1 MRRRVLFISN
11 GIGEDMIAARIAAS
25 LPDRLVTVAAYPLVG
40 LGVYPPSFVLLDPR
54 RELPSAGFSLRSG
67 WRGLPADL
75 AAGLVGLWRA
85 QYRTLRAQRGQW
97 DLVVAVGDV
106 YCLRMASL
114 AAPRAA
120 FVATAESVRIA
131 PFGWVARQVMRRRA
145 LRIFARD
152 PDSASFLAA
161 HGLPA
166 VAPGNVMMD
175 LVSPTGETF
184 DLEPDVPVVALL
196 PGSRRDAPHNAVLL
210 ARAAA
215 AIADRARDVRFLLA
229 VAPTVSESAL
239 RERLC
244 GLGYVATSADG
255 DLTLGRARTKLTR
268 AFADA
273 VARAWVILGMAGTA
287 HEQAAGLGRPVVA
300 FPGHSAQFGRAF
312 LGMQHRLLGDALVP
326 TRHWGEAAAAV
337 VRLLHDPAE
346 RERRGAVGRQRMGP
360 PGGAQHI
367 ADELTELLSADLTGI
382 RRPVGRSR

>member
-1 MRRRVLFISN
+1 MKRRVLFVSN
-11 GIGEDMIAARIAAS
+11 GTGEDMIAARIAAA
-25 LPDRLVTVAAYPLVG
+25 LPDRFVTVAAYPLVG
-40 LGVYPPSFVLLDPR
+40 LGVYPPGFALLDPR

-75 AAGLVGLWRA
+75 AAGLIGLWRA
-85 QYRTLRAQRGQW
+85 QCRTLRAQRGQW

-114 AAPRAA
+114 AAPRVA

-131 PFGWVARQVMRRRA
+131 PFGRVARQVMRRRA
-145 LRIFARD
+145 LKIFARD

-175 LVSPTGETF
+175 LATPSGETF
-184 DLEPDVPVVALL
+184 GLAPDAPVVALL
-196 PGSRRDAPHNAVLL
+196 PGSRRDAPQNAVLL

-215 AIADRARDVRFLLA
+215 AIADRTREVWFLLA
-229 VAPTVSESAL
+229 VAPTVSETIL
-239 RERLC
+239 RERLR
-244 GLGYVATSADG
+244 GLSYVKISLDG
-255 DLTLGRARTKLTR
+255 GLTLGRARATLTR
-268 AFADA
+268 SFADA

-326 TRHWGEAAAAV
+326 TRHWSEAAAAV

-346 RERRGAVGRQRMGP
+346 RDRRGTAGRQRMGP
-360 PGGAQHI
+360 PGGAQRI
-367 ADELTELLSADLTGI
+367 ADALMELLRVDPAG
-382 RRPVGRSR
+382 PGPYPAPQP